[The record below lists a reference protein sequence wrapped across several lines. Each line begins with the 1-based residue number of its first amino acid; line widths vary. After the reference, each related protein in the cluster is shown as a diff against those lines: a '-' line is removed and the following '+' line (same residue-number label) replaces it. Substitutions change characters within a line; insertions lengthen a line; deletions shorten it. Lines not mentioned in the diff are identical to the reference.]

1 MKIAFRSVLL
11 AAALATGVLAGAP
24 ALAQYPDRPI
34 RMIVPFPPGGTVDTV
49 TRIVVQGLSERLGQQ
64 VVVDYRAGAATI
76 IGADLVAKAA
86 PDGYTLLMG
95 TATTFAVNPILYPDL
110 SYDPLESFT
119 PIGVVGTTSLALL
132 ANNAEPAKDLPGLIE
147 NIRKQPNRYSYGS
160 HGNGTTVH
168 FAAEMLWSAA
178 GVSVTHI
185 PYKGAAPALTDLMGG
200 QIPISFDALPATV
213 AALKGGRVKAL
224 AVTGPERSKLL
235 PDVPTIAESGYPGFA
250 MQSWFAVVA
259 PAGLPAPVQARLE
272 QALAQTMAE
281 PSMLEQLANAGI
293 EPGFESSQDYVKRVR
308 GDIAKLR
315 PIAEQADIQR
325 N

>member
-1 MKIAFRSVLL
+1 MKHALKTAIAL
-11 AAALATGVLAGAP
+11 AALSVGSLSGGA
-24 ALAQYPDRPI
+24 AHAQYPDRPI
-34 RMIVPFPPGGTVDTV
+34 KMIVPFPPGGTTDTV
-49 TRIVVQGLSERLGQQ
+49 ARFIAQGMGEKLGQQ
-64 VVVDYRAGAATI
+64 IVVDYRAGAATI
-76 IGADLVAKAA
+76 IGADLVAKSP
-86 PDGYTLLMG
+86 PDGYTILLG

-110 SYDPLESFT
+110 SYDSLKSFT
-119 PIGVVGTTSLALL
+119 PVGVIGTTSLALL
-132 ANNAEPAKDLPGLIE
+132 ANKAEPADDLKSLLE
-147 NIRKQPNRYSYGS
+147 NIRKDPNKYSYGS

-178 GVSVTHI
+178 GTKVTHI

-213 AALKGGRVKAL
+213 AALKGGKLKAL

-259 PAGLPAPVQARLE
+259 PAGLPTDVQAKLE
-272 QALAQTMAE
+272 KALGDTLAE
-281 PSMLEQLANAGI
+281 PAMLERLSNAGI
-293 EPGFESSQDYVKRVR
+293 EPKFESSQDYVKRVES
-308 GDIAKLR
+308 DIAKLR
-315 PIAEQADIQR
+315 PIAKQANIQR

>member
-1 MKIAFRSVLL
+1 MRNAIRTIFLT
-11 AAALATGVLAGAP
+11 AALAAGTLAGTP
-24 ALAQYPDRPI
+24 ALAQYPERPV
-34 RMIVPFPPGGTVDTV
+34 RMVVPFPPGGTVDTV
-49 TRIVVQGLSERLGQQ
+49 TRLVVQGLAERLGQQ

-76 IGADLVAKAA
+76 IGADTVAKAA

-95 TATTFAVNPILYPDL
+95 TATTFAVNPILYSDL
-110 SYDPLESFT
+110 AYDPLKSFT
-119 PIGVVGTTSLALL
+119 PIGVVGTTGLALL

-147 NIRKQPNRYSYGS
+147 NIREQPGRYSYGS
-160 HGNGTTVH
+160 HGNGSTVH

-178 GVSVTHI
+178 GVKVTHI

-213 AALKGGRVKAL
+213 AALKGGRIKAL

-259 PAGLPAPVQARLE
+259 PAGLPAPVQATLE
-272 QALAQTMAE
+272 KALEETLAD
-281 PSMLEQLANAGI
+281 PRMLEQLASAGI
-293 EPGFESSQDYVKRVR
+293 EPGFESSRDYAKRVQ

-315 PIAEQADIQR
+315 PIAEQAGIQR